1 MPGLLTSVLVAPL
14 LGLLVLLAIPS
25 SSPRRIRI
33 WANLASFISALL
45 TLLPAL
51 GFNNKQDFQ
60 FVEKLPWIPSL
71 GASYHIGL
79 DGISLP
85 LIIMT
90 GFITFLAILSSW
102 NVIETRVKEYY
113 GWFLFLQFAMTG
125 VFLALDFLL
134 FFVFWEMVLIPMYFI
149 IAIWGGERRAY
160 ASMKFLI
167 YTVVGSVLML
177 IGGILL
183 HWQHFQATGIRSWDL
198 FDLMRT
204 PLSAS
209 TETLIFWAL
218 FAGFA
223 VKESPIASRPAFNAR

>member
-1 MPGLLTSVLVAPL
+1 MLGSLTSVLAAPL
-14 LGLLVLLAIPS
+14 LGLLVLIAIPS
-25 SSPRRIRI
+25 SSPRRIKL
-33 WANLASFISALL
+33 WANIASFVSAML

-51 GFNNKQDFQ
+51 TFNNNQDFQ

-85 LIIMT
+85 LIMMT

-102 NVIETRVKEYY
+102 NAIATREKEYY

-167 YTVVGSVLML
+167 YTVVGSVLVL
-177 IGGILL
+177 AGSYVLGSRALERFEIGER
-183 HWQHFQATGIRSWDL
+183 A
-198 FDLMRT
+198 
-204 PLSAS
+204 
-209 TETLIFWAL
+209 
-218 FAGFA
+218 
-223 VKESPIASRPAFNAR
+223 